1 VSDPFETLGVEP
13 RFELDLANVELRHRD
28 LSRVVHPDRH
38 TGAPPSSRR
47 VALSRAIE
55 VNQAFAELR
64 DPVRRAQAL
73 LKRYGVTVEEG
84 KEKPADPLLLMEL
97 LELGEGIADARRAGD
112 AASVERQ
119 SQGLKAREKS
129 AIDALG
135 AAFRELE
142 AATATATGATALSP
156 QASAAA
162 DSVVKQIGILR
173 FTRRLLDEAALASEE
188 LGS

>member
-38 TGAPPSSRR
+38 TAAPPSSRR

-73 LKRYGVTVEEG
+73 LKRYGVAIEEG

-97 LELGEGIADARRAGD
+97 LELGESIADARRARD
-112 AASVERQ
+112 AASVE
-119 SQGLKAREKS
+119 SQTKALKARETS
-129 AIDALG
+129 AIAALG

-142 AATATATGATALSP
+142 AATTTGATPLDE
-156 QASAAA
+156 QARAAA
-162 DSVVKQIGILR
+162 DSAVKQIGILR

>member
-38 TGAPPSSRR
+38 AGAPPSSRR

-73 LKRYGVTVEEG
+73 LKRYGVTIEEG

-97 LELGEGIADARRAGD
+97 LELGEGIADARRARD

-119 SQGLKAREKS
+119 SKALKAREKS

-142 AATATATGATALSP
+142 AATAAGATALGP
-156 QASAAA
+156 EGSAAA

-173 FTRRLLDEAALASEE
+173 FMRRLLDEAALASEE